1 MKSTKYPESLM
12 MSYGYDH
19 TRGEGAVKVPL
30 YQTSTFVFE
39 NAEAGK
45 AFFEVAYGLREKE
58 PNEELGLIYSRID
71 NPNLS
76 ILEKRLCLWDKAD
89 DCAVFQSGMAAIS
102 TVLWSFLK
110 PGDLL
115 MYSQPTYG
123 GTDHFITDVLT
134 SYGIHIVGFRPGM
147 TKQEM
152 ITTVEA
158 TGRADRL
165 KFIYLETP
173 ANPTVDLIDIEQC
186 RAVADHFSSE
196 ENKVLVGVDNTY
208 MGPVWSHPL
217 KLGADLVLYSATKYI
232 GGHSDLLA
240 GAVLGNAE
248 LMKQVRVMRT
258 FFGNMPSP
266 QTCWLLSRSL
276 ETLKIRMEQQCEN
289 AQIIAQYLEQ
299 HPAVEKVYYLGLINE
314 TDPMYRIYQKQYS
327 APGAMIAFDVIG
339 GEAEAFTVLN
349 NFELISLAVSL
360 GSTES
365 LAQHPATMT
374 HVGVAPERRKEM
386 GVTEKMVR
394 LSVGIENVED
404 LIDDL
409 EKGLTAVMATRK
421 VDALE
426 TM

>member
-1 MKSTKYPESLM
+1 MKNIKHPESLM

-19 TRGEGAVKVPL
+19 TRGEGAVKIPL

-45 AFFEVAYGLREKE
+45 AFFEVAYGLRDKKPDES
-58 PNEELGLIYSRID
+58 LGMIYSRID

-76 ILEKRLCLWDKAD
+76 ILEKRLCLWDQAE
-89 DCAVFQSGMAAIS
+89 DCAVFQSGMAAI
-102 TVLWSFLK
+102 TTTLFSFLK

-115 MYSQPTYG
+115 LYSKPTYG
-123 GTDHFITDVLT
+123 GTDHFITEVLT
-134 SYGIHIVGFRPGM
+134 SYGIHTLGFRPGM
-147 TKQEM
+147 TKAEM
-152 ITTVEA
+152 IEVVEK

-173 ANPTVDLIDIEQC
+173 ANPTVDLIDIGQC
-186 RAVADHFSSE
+186 RAVADYFSRKG
-196 ENKVLVGVDNTY
+196 NRILVGVDNTY
-208 MGPVWSHPL
+208 MGPLWSHPL
-217 KLGADLVLYSATKYI
+217 ALGADLVLYSATKYI

-240 GAVLGNAE
+240 GAVLGNAS
-248 LMKQVRVMRT
+248 LMKAVRTMRT

-266 QTCWLLSRSL
+266 HTCWMLSRSL
-276 ETLKIRMEQQCEN
+276 ETLKVRMEKQCEN
-289 AQIIAQYLEQ
+289 AQIIARYLDH
-299 HPAVEKVYYLGLINE
+299 HPAVEKVYYLGLIQE
-314 TDPMYRIYQKQYS
+314 SDPMYPIYKKQYS
-327 APGAMIAFDVIG
+327 APGAMLAFDVKG
-339 GEAEAFTVLN
+339 GEAEAYTVLN

-374 HVGVAPERRKEM
+374 HVGVAPERRREM
-386 GVTEKMVR
+386 GITEKMVR

-409 EKGLTAVMATRK
+409 ERGLSAVKALMAENEL
-421 VDALE
+421 VNA
-426 TM
+426 

>member
-102 TVLWSFLK
+102 TVLLSFLK